1 MFASITLNGILGLCT
16 VIAIAFCLGSD
27 PSSILS
33 TPTGYPLIQMFA
45 NATSPD
51 NENFRAATTMC
62 AIIILAC
69 IAATIN
75 VLTSASRM
83 LWAFARERGLP
94 FSSWLSRVHNG
105 PWATN
110 ENSSTNKHSNTVP
123 FNAVLTSSI
132 IASLLSLIN
141 IGSAVAFNA
150 FTSLVVVASFATF
163 ILSASTLLLKRIR
176 HRHHSTE
183 NDSSDIPLGSFN
195 LGSNVTGIPVI
206 IASIAYS
213 LLGAFFS
220 LWPPAPDPAPEEL
233 NWSGV
238 VFGGGVVWS
247 LLYWTVW
254 GRKVYTGP
262 VLEVRHTHQDIFL
275 TSVAHHS
282 SEEHL
287 FLTKSYLRSTPSI
300 DLN

>member
-45 NATSPD
+45 NATSPG
-51 NENFRAATTMC
+51 NENFRAATAMC
-62 AIIILAC
+62 SIIILAC

-94 FSSWLSRVHNG
+94 FS
-105 PWATN
+105 
-110 ENSSTNKHSNTVP
+110 
-123 FNAVLTSSI
+123 SSI

-176 HRHHSTE
+176 HRRRHSTE
-183 NDSSDIPLGSFN
+183 NDDSNDIPLGAFN
-195 LGSNVTGIPVI
+195 LGSNATGIPI
-206 IASIAYS
+206 IVASIAYS

-220 LWPPAPDPAPEEL
+220 LWPPAPDPKPEEL

-247 LLYWTVW
+247 LLYWAVW

-262 VLEVRHTHQDIFL
+262 VLEINPQR
-275 TSVAHHS
+275 
-282 SEEHL
+282 
-287 FLTKSYLRSTPSI
+287 
-300 DLN
+300 